1 MASPTMLCVTL
12 GLLVLVQSCF
22 AQLEQMPRQQ
32 FRPERQREMRSQQNE
47 CQLERITAQEPSRR
61 FESEAGFTE
70 IFNEND
76 EQFRCAGVAVLRHT
90 IQQRGLLL
98 PSYSNTP
105 KLVYV
110 EQGRG
115 FHGAAFPGCPET
127 FQSSRSQAA
136 GEQHR
141 GFSRDEH
148 QKVRQIR
155 EGDVVALPAGVADWF
170 YNEGNTPLV
179 LVQFLD
185 TGNAANQLDQD
196 FRKFFLAGN
205 PQREFQSQRGQFE
218 REGGRSLRRQT
229 PGGPQQ
235 TYRNVFSGFDEQF
248 LAEAFNIDTQL
259 ASRLRNEDDRRGIIV
274 RAEHELRFVGPQFS
288 REESEA
294 LEREESERERGSR
307 GGRFMN
313 GFEETFC
320 SARLRHNMN
329 DPSGA
334 DLFNPRAG
342 RLKTVNSFDLPILR
356 FLQFSAK
363 KVFLYRYNTEFFG
376 FLTCNQNAMMTPNW
390 NKNAHSIC
398 YVTRGS
404 GRVQIVSDNGQTVFD
419 QEVRQGQVFTVPQ
432 NFAVVKR
439 AGDEGFEY
447 FSFKTNDHAEINQLA
462 GRVSVFRAIPEEVL
476 SNAFQISREEARRLK
491 FNREEVTL
499 FSPSQFGR
507 V

>member
-1 MASPTMLCVTL
+1 MASSTAMLCVTL

-22 AQLEQMPRQQ
+22 AQLEQIPRQQ

-127 FQSSRSQAA
+127 FQSSSGSQAA
-136 GEQHR
+136 GEKR
-141 GFSRDEH
+141 RAISRDEH

-170 YNEGNTPLV
+170 YNEGNSPLV

-205 PQREFQSQRGQFE
+205 PQRELQSQRGRFE
-218 REGGRSLRRQT
+218 REGARGLERRQT

-248 LAEAFNIDTQL
+248 LSEAFNIDTQL

-294 LEREESERERGSR
+294 LEREESERERGSH

-320 SARLRHNMN
+320 SARLRHNLN
-329 DPSGA
+329 DPSRA
-334 DLFNPRAG
+334 DIFNPRAG
-342 RLKTVNSFDLPILR
+342 RLKTVNSFNLPILR

-363 KVFLYRYNTEFFG
+363 KVFLYR
-376 FLTCNQNAMMTPNW
+376 NAMMTPHW

-419 QEVRQGQVFTVPQ
+419 QEVRQGQVFTAPQ

-447 FSFKTNDHAEINQLA
+447 VSFNTNDHAEINQLA

-476 SNAFQISREEARRLK
+476 SNAFQISREEATRLK